1 MEENVTKVCKK
12 CGRELPIS
20 AFNKKAK
27 SKDGLQD
34 MCRECHREYNRANNL
49 KKKEAAHKM
58 LPVYTNPDLA
68 MYHPRELMAEL
79 KARGFRWDYMLEPQ
93 RKIMFE
99 KV

>member
-12 CGRELPIS
+12 CGRELPIE

-34 MCRECHREYNRANNL
+34 YCKECQGAYMRERYKSE
-49 KKKEAAHKM
+49 KKNKQTL

-68 MYHPRELMAEL
+68 VYHPRELMAEL
-79 KARGFRWDYMLEPQ
+79 KARGFRWEYMLEPQ
-93 RKIMFE
+93 RKIMWE

>member
-12 CGRELPIS
+12 CGRELPVE

-34 MCRECHREYNRANNL
+34 MCRECHKEYNRANWH
-49 KKKEAAHKM
+49 KKKEASHKM

-68 MYHPRELMAEL
+68 VYHPRELMAEL

-93 RKIMFE
+93 RKIMWE

>member
-34 MCRECHREYNRANNL
+34 MCRECYKEYNRANWR
-49 KKKEAAHKM
+49 KKKEESHKM
-58 LPVYTNPDLA
+58 IPVYTNPELA
-68 MYHPRELMAEL
+68 KFHPRELMAEL
-79 KARGFRWDYMLEPQ
+79 KARGFRWEYMLEPQ
-93 RKIMFE
+93 RKIMWK